1 MFESKP
7 VPSTSAFAGAPL
19 SPSELPPAVQRV
31 ALALQVVTPAPVPF
45 LLEVQARTAQEAA
58 DALGVQLGQIAKSV
72 VFQRLADA
80 APVLVITAGD
90 QRVDENKVAALV
102 GSIGKANAQ
111 FVKNRTG
118 FAIGG
123 VAPVGHSEPPMA
135 LLDASLQRFSRIW
148 SAGGH
153 ACALV
158 ELTPGTLEAVT
169 GAPWADVICD

>member
-1 MFESKP
+1 MSQSPSVP
-7 VPSTSAFAGAPL
+7 VAGAEDPL
-19 SPSELPPAVQRV
+19 AGLPPAVQRV
-31 ALALQVVTPAPVPF
+31 AQAFQVHQPAPMPF
-45 LLEVQARTAQEAA
+45 MLEIEVRTAQEAA

-102 GSIGKANAQ
+102 GAIGKANAQ

-118 FAIGG
+118 FVIGG
-123 VAPVGHSEPPMA
+123 VAPVGHIEPPMA
-135 LLDASLQRFSRIW
+135 LLDASLQRFDSIW

-153 ACALV
+153 ARALV
-158 ELTPGTLEAVT
+158 ELTPDILEAVT
-169 GAPWADVICD
+169 GAPWADVVCP